1 MQRKGDINRHEI
13 LTRLPAQQHVGNDAE
28 SLEWRG
34 GIILGNLAAD
44 DNSSAADDLFD
55 CGLGQFPTDIVLIDI
70 DINETQYWPP
80 ERQLSSRLIEPNN
93 ERPALRRARA
103 THLGAGATL
112 LCPRP
117 I

>member
-28 SLEWRG
+28 SLEWTG

-55 CGLGQFPTDIVLIDI
+55 CGLGQFPTDIVPIDI
-70 DINETQYWPP
+70 DIIETQYWPP

>member
-1 MQRKGDINRHEI
+1 MQRKGDINRREI
-13 LTRLPAQQHVGNDAE
+13 LTHLPAQLHVGNDAE
-28 SLEWRG
+28 PLGWRG
-34 GIILGNLAAD
+34 GIIPGNLAAD

-55 CGLGQFPTDIVLIDI
+55 CGVGQFPTYIVPIDI
-70 DINETQYWPP
+70 DIIETQYWPP